1 MSRVDEELAAA
12 VEASEAEEATASA
25 EPVAEREPREPRPR
39 GKKSLGLLI
48 ALLVTGAAILT
59 LVFTNFQNAA
69 IYSMGVDLLLKEQ
82 EKYKTRNVRVEGT
95 LVKGTLVR
103 REQPCEYR
111 FKIQKDSAV
120 LPVRYAACVVPD
132 TFRDMP
138 GMDVSVTAE
147 GKLAEGGHFEA
158 THIMAKCPSKYE
170 MQERAKKGEAAPHA
184 GTVPAA
190 IESVSAN
197 Q

>member
-12 VEASEAEEATASA
+12 VEASEASDATARA
-25 EPVAEREPREPRPR
+25 EPVPEHEPPVARPR
-39 GKKSLGLLI
+39 SKRNLGLLL
-48 ALLVTGAAILT
+48 ALLVTGGAILT
-59 LVFTNFQNAA
+59 LVFTNFKNAA

-82 EKYKTRNVRVEGT
+82 EKYKSRNVRVEGM
-95 LVKGTLVR
+95 LVKGTLMR
-103 REQPCEYR
+103 RDQPCEYR
-111 FKIQKDSAV
+111 FKIQKDAAV

-138 GMDVSVTAE
+138 GMDVAVTAE
-147 GKLAEGGHFEA
+147 GKLSDNGQFEA
-158 THIMAKCPSKYE
+158 SHILAKCPSKYE

-190 IESVSAN
+190 VESVSAK